1 MAVFDLTRNI
11 ISINMNWYRGSKHE
25 IRLKS
30 QFIALEAINP
40 RSLYIDTEGYLLAN
54 DDIVKSFS
62 EGITSFQIRYKYEIA
77 ALSNIYLVY
86 TRGGSVYE
94 EDDDRNT
101 SEILSDPW
109 NHPDNEIL
117 SVKFRLKY

>member
-1 MAVFDLTRNI
+1 
-11 ISINMNWYRGSKHE
+11 MNWYRGSKHE

-40 RSLYIDTEGYLLAN
+40 RSLYIDTDGYLLEN